1 MNTEI
6 AKKRMEIMQKTSDG
20 FIIAEKDL
28 ELRGSGEFFGT
39 KQHGLPEFKIANLF
53 EDMDILKEVQVLT
66 MQIEQTDSKLEQE
79 QNKGLK
85 KLVDEKFSGRIEM

>member
-1 MNTEI
+1 
-6 AKKRMEIMQKTSDG
+6 MQKTSDG

-85 KLVDEKFSGRIEM
+85 KLVDEKFCGRIEM

>member
-1 MNTEI
+1 MFFL
-6 AKKRMEIMQKTSDG
+6 AKVKCFQA
-20 FIIAEKDL
+20 FL
-28 ELRGSGEFFGT
+28 EFFGT

-53 EDMDILKEVQVLT
+53 EDVDILKEVQVLT

-85 KLVDEKFSGRIEM
+85 KLVVEKFSGRIEM